1 MRISRFTGG
10 LLLIGFCAGF
20 SGAIVAAVPSTT
32 VKVVVNANN
41 AFASA
46 PREEIARIFLKKNT
60 TFSDGHPAMPV
71 DLDEGSAVRKAFSR
85 EILGKDV
92 AAVLAYW
99 QEMIFSGRGTPPAQR
114 TSDSDILD
122 FVRSNPNGI
131 GYVSAGAD
139 VGKGVKVVAVN

>member
-1 MRISRFTGG
+1 MRTSRLIHG
-10 LLLIGFCAGF
+10 LLLAGFCVGL
-20 SGAIVAAVPSTT
+20 SGAMAAAPSTT

-41 AFASA
+41 AMAVA
-46 PREEIARIFLKKNT
+46 PRDEIARIFLKKNA
-60 TFSDGHPAMPV
+60 TFSDGHPAMPI

-114 TSDSDILD
+114 TSDSDVLD

-131 GYVSAGAD
+131 GYVSAGVD
-139 VGKGVKVVAVN
+139 VGKGVKVVAIN